1 MDYEQLVTAIDSAS
15 QALLG
20 RAAQAV
26 NQALVVRNW
35 LVAARLLEFEQ
46 SGQDRATYGERLLS
60 NLAADLKA
68 RGSRGWGLAC

>member
-35 LVAARLLEFEQ
+35 VRFFADCAAKK
-46 SGQDRATYGERLLS
+46 GLLS
-60 NLAADLKA
+60 EQQKSGLKDI
-68 RGSRGWGLAC
+68 GSVLPLTPEKCG